1 MCYLLLESTPRPSTA
16 EETQELTT
24 LSGNNGRVEPEADS
38 KDFYT
43 SEDDNEPANNLIDI
57 LSPKKPTLG
66 LASVL
71 AVSRCTH
78 SRLYR
83 HVTLIGGLRAGNF
96 TRLAEHADMDECARK
111 CCAQRSCNL
120 AILMRDACFGLHCSS
135 PELCS
140 TRPARL
146 RGFSLKIMYI
156 YREDAKGR
164 FLPEMSFFGMQ
175 AACTHIDVAKNVL
188 SFLFSLSL

>member
-1 MCYLLLESTPRPSTA
+1 MCYLLLESTPRPSTG
-16 EETQELTT
+16 EETQELTS
-24 LSGNNGRVEPEADS
+24 LSENNVHVDPEADS
-38 KDFYT
+38 KEFYN
-43 SEDDNEPANNLIDI
+43 SEDDNEPANNFIEI

-66 LASVL
+66 ITSEP

-96 TRLAEHADMDECARK
+96 TRLAEHTDMDECART

-120 AILMRDACFGLHCSS
+120 AILMKDACFGLHCSS

-156 YREDAKGR
+156 YREDSKGR
-164 FLPEMSFFGMQ
+164 LTP
-175 AACTHIDVAKNVL
+175 
-188 SFLFSLSL
+188 

>member
-1 MCYLLLESTPRPSTA
+1 MYLLLESTPHPYTA
-16 EETQELTT
+16 GETQELTT
-24 LSGNNGRVEPEADS
+24 LSENNVHVEPEADS

-43 SEDDNEPANNLIDI
+43 SEDDYEPANNLIEI

-66 LASVL
+66 VTSDSVE
-71 AVSRCTH
+71 SRCTH

-83 HVTLIGGLRAGNF
+83 HVTLTGGLLAGNF

-111 CCAQRSCNL
+111 CCAQHPCNL
-120 AILMRDACFGLHCSS
+120 AILMRDTCFGLHCSS

-156 YREDAKGR
+156 YREETKGR
-164 FLPEMSFFGMQ
+164 FPQ
-175 AACTHIDVAKNVL
+175 
-188 SFLFSLSL
+188 